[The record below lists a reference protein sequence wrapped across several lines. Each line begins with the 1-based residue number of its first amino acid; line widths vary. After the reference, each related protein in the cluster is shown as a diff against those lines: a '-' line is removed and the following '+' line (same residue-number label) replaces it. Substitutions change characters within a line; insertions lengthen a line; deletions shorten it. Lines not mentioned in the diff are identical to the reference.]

1 MIPRQPPPSLRCASR
16 SVRYSSLLASGRK
29 THLGEPLGSA
39 SIMVVIEIR
48 DTSFCRWR
56 TDCCVSLL
64 NTFFKEKSPLPPLV
78 TVFSNVQ
85 SPVFLCSP
93 EHQSVNKQG
102 FGLSLSGMV
111 GSFFHSYDSSDV
123 DISRFSLR
131 SLRFNNCTGCSDYS
145 DR

>member
-1 MIPRQPPPSLRCASR
+1 
-16 SVRYSSLLASGRK
+16 
-29 THLGEPLGSA
+29 
-39 SIMVVIEIR
+39 
-48 DTSFCRWR
+48 
-56 TDCCVSLL
+56 
-64 NTFFKEKSPLPPLV
+64 V

-102 FGLSLSGMV
+102 FGLLLGGMV

-131 SLRFNNCTGCSDYS
+131 SLRFEITARDVATIRTASLLCSLARLKLS
-145 DR
+145 LARLFRLA